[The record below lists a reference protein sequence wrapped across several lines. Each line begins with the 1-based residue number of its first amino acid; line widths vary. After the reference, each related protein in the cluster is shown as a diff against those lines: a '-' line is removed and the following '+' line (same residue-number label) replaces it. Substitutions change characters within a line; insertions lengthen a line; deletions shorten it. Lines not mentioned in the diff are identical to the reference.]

1 MQSEPAT
8 GPSNRRL
15 AELMRRCVTWALRSS
30 GTISA
35 YIVAALLF
43 ATITAFV
50 PGFGSAAHIRF
61 LLLAAAFVGVVALGQ
76 TFVILGGGFD
86 LSIPWTLNAVSTIT
100 TALCLGKDARL
111 VWVLPLVFGMA
122 ALIGFINGVGVT
134 LFRISPIIMTLA
146 VNVIVQGLV
155 ILEFS
160 GMSSTGSPPLI
171 KEMVNGVA
179 AGLPIGVWIWLL
191 LALLATVLLSFTGFG
206 RRLYAVGTNA
216 EVSRFAGIDIAA
228 TRIATY
234 VISGVCAGIAGL
246 MLTGFIG
253 ESSLGFGDPYLFAS
267 VAAVAVGGAS
277 VLGGQGHYLGTVAGA
292 LILTFLTGLL
302 PILNLTQGWLEI
314 IYGLAIL
321 VTVSIANMDRFRVE
335 A

>member
-1 MQSEPAT
+1 MM
-8 GPSNRRL
+8 GDRLKWVRRN
-15 AELMRRCVTWALRSS
+15 V
-30 GTISA
+30 GTLGAYAVAVILFSA
-35 YIVAALLF
+35 
-43 ATITAFV
+43 ITAFV

-61 LLLAAAFVGVVALGQ
+61 LLLTAAFVGVVALGQ

-100 TALCLGKDARL
+100 TALCLGHDTRL
-111 VWVLPLVFGMA
+111 LWVLPLVFGLA
-122 ALIGFINGVGVT
+122 ALIGLINGVGVAI
-134 LFRISPIIMTLA
+134 FRISPIIMTMA
-146 VNVIVQGLV
+146 MNVIGQGLV
-155 ILEFS
+155 VLGFS
-160 GMSSTGSPPLI
+160 GLSSTKSPPLI
-171 KEMVNGVA
+171 RDMVNRVVVE
-179 AGLPIGVWIWLL
+179 LPIGVWIWLL
-191 LALLATVLLSFTGFG
+191 LAAIATILLSFTGFG
-206 RRLYAVGTNA
+206 RRLYAVGTNDQ
-216 EVSRFAGIDIAA
+216 VSRFAGINIAA

-253 ESSLGFGDPYLFAS
+253 ESSLGFGDPFLFAS

-302 PILNLTQGWLEI
+302 PILNLAQGWLEI

-321 VTVSIANMDRFRVE
+321 VTVGIANMERFRLE